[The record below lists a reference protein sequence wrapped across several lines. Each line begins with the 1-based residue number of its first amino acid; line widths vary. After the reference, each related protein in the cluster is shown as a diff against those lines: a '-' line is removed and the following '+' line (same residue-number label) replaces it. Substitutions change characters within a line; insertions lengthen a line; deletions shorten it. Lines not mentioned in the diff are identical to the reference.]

1 MGQLQS
7 IVSKNVNKYLTSS
20 SHVTNTMDWR
30 ILTAVLLGNA
40 AIVYI
45 SSKEREAILEADR
58 KEREEE
64 RKERQEERKE
74 RQATLALLQTLV
86 ERRNEA

>member
-1 MGQLQS
+1 
-7 IVSKNVNKYLTSS
+7 
-20 SHVTNTMDWR
+20 MDWR